1 MKHAQLV
8 IAKIRP
14 EIYQLIESGKKTWEV
29 RDDSFTTEDDTPTPS
44 PTVIQ
49 YVDLHGKALG
59 LWQIDPIEIT
69 DFCKMEKDG
78 TLNSGAKRMLIYS
91 GVDETT
97 FRNLFDLEHTLV
109 LHGVWLARKLNSLT
123 DLTDEKEQ

>member
-1 MKHAQLV
+1 MKYAQLV

-14 EIYQLIESGKKTWEV
+14 EIYQLIEEGEKTWEV
-29 RDDSFTTEDDTPTPS
+29 RDDSFTTEDDTLDPS

-59 LWQIDPIEIT
+59 LWQTDPSEIT
-69 DFCKMEKDG
+69 EFCKREKDG
-78 TLNSGAKRMLIYS
+78 TLNSGAKNMLAYS

-97 FRNLFDLEHTLV
+97 FRHLFDLEHTLV
-109 LHGVWLARKLNSLT
+109 LHGVRLVRKLNSLT
-123 DLTDEKEQ
+123 DLTDEEE

>member
-8 IAKIRP
+8 FAKIRP
-14 EIYQLIESGKKTWEV
+14 EIYKLIESGEKTWEV
-29 RDDSFTTEDDTPTPS
+29 RDDSFTTEDDTLAPS

-59 LWQIDPIEIT
+59 LWQTDTSEISE
-69 DFCKMEKDG
+69 FCKRGKDG
-78 TLNSGAKRMLIYS
+78 TLNSGAKRMLAYS

-97 FRNLFDLEHTLV
+97 FRNLFNLEHTLV
-109 LHGVWLARKLNSLT
+109 LHGVRLVRKLNSLT
-123 DLTDEKEQ
+123 DLTDEE